1 MTLWGDPDLCHGGSA
16 LKSTLRS
23 FHVGDKCFLVQ
34 LWPVTVA
41 EVEDSGILEE
51 IMRVLEEN

>member
-1 MTLWGDPDLCHGGSA
+1 MTLWGDPDLCYSGSA

-23 FHVGDKCFLVQ
+23 FHVGDEGFLVQ